1 MPERIGPRTRIQSP
15 DYHHQ
20 RHSLSRVLLRGLT
33 MLSLPS
39 RALALRPPPSL
50 FSVPTALQTPS
61 HVIARSIRHF
71 AGATDPDIDQADDAQ
86 AASNDSMDQITD
98 ILDDADLSK
107 SPRSYSFSSK
117 PLVATSSQLSPT
129 Q

>member
-1 MPERIGPRTRIQSP
+1 
-15 DYHHQ
+15 
-20 RHSLSRVLLRGLT
+20 

-50 FSVPTALQTPS
+50 FSIPTALQIPS

-71 AGATDPDIDQADDAQ
+71 AGATDPDIDQVDDAQ

-117 PLVATSSQLSPT
+117 PLVATASQLSPT